1 MSRVIV
7 RNKEETDKIREACRV
22 AAEVLE
28 YMAQHVRIGIST
40 HQLDQL
46 AGRRMAEL
54 GAESACLNYRSGK
67 KVFPCHTCI
76 SVNEEVVHGVAS
88 IRRAVLG
95 GDVVSLDVV
104 VRYNDYIGDNA
115 RTIVVEPV
123 SSEAAFLVQ
132 STREALH
139 HGISLAKVGNRVGQ
153 ISNAIQQFIESRNL
167 SIVRNFVGHGV
178 GKDMHEEPQIPNF
191 GRKNDGPRLKDGVTL
206 AIEPMVNLGS
216 HEVDIQPDGW
226 TAVTR
231 DRKLS
236 AHFEH
241 TILVTR
247 QGPEILT
254 IFVSFYKFLA

>member
-7 RNKEETDKIREACRV
+7 RSRQETDKIREACRI
-22 AAEVLE
+22 AADVLE
-28 YMAQHVRIGIST
+28 HMAQNVRIGIST
-40 HQLDQL
+40 HELDQV
-46 AGRRMAEL
+46 AGKRMAQL
-54 GAESACLNYRSGK
+54 GAESACFNYRSGS

-88 IRRAVLG
+88 LRRTVLA

-104 VRYNDYIGDNA
+104 VRYKGYIGDNA
-115 RTIVVEPV
+115 RTVIVDPISE
-123 SSEAAFLVQ
+123 EAAFLVQ
-132 STREALH
+132 TTREALH
-139 HGISLAKVGNRVGQ
+139 HGISFAKVGNRIGQ
-153 ISNAIQQFIESRNL
+153 ISNAIQQYIESRNL

-191 GRKNDGPRLKDGVTL
+191 GRKNEGPRLKDGVTL

-247 QGPEILT
+247 SGPEILT
-254 IFVSFYKFLA
+254 ICKN